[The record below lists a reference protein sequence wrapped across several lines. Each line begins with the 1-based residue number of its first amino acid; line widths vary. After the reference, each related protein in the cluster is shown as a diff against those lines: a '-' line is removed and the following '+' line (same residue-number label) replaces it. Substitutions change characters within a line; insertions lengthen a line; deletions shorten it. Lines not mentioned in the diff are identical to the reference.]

1 MNGLHLDDFTLAAL
15 ALGDLPP
22 ALGADARQHLH
33 GCGDCAGRFQQACR
47 EADALGDPGAQALSD
62 AGAIDAA
69 GAGEIDAA
77 RPSPAPFS
85 LAAAADAPHPV
96 PTKLREVA
104 RPDGGAVLLFP
115 ARAQGGPAA
124 KDPAGLS
131 RLAGRVF
138 GRFEQLL
145 HAAAGVTERSGDLEV
160 AAGESVHTLRGK
172 PGETLDVWF
181 GNPHPHATWLT
192 VLRQDA
198 SESKAPVVCDGPRA
212 LDAGRNASDPTSLK
226 VEAGGGTVL
235 AILTKDAPP
244 VRERLDEA
252 LAMGLFDVFDRHQP
266 VGQVLCKIEPN

>member
-22 ALGADARQHLH
+22 ALGADVRQHLH
-33 GCGDCAGRFQQACR
+33 GCGECAGRFQLASR
-47 EADALGDPGAQALSD
+47 EADQLGDPGAQALD
-62 AGAIDAA
+62 DQ
-69 GAGEIDAA
+69 
-77 RPSPAPFS
+77 APR
-85 LAAAADAPHPV
+85 AV
-96 PTKLREVA
+96 PTRLREVA

-115 ARAQGGPAA
+115 VRAQGGPAA

-145 HAAAGVTERSGDLEV
+145 HAAAGVTERSTDLEV
-160 AAGESVHTLRGK
+160 AAGDSVHTLKGK

-198 SESKAPVVCDGPRA
+198 SEATPPRVCDGPRA
-212 LDAGRNASDPTSLK
+212 LDAGRNASDPTSLLMDDR
-226 VEAGGGTVL
+226 GGVVL

-244 VRERLDEA
+244 ARERLDEA
-252 LAMGLFDVFDRHQP
+252 LALGLFDIFDRHHP
-266 VGQVLCKIEPN
+266 VGQVLCKIEPVH